1 MIKWFNKQSRLLQI
15 LLLVIPGLNYFVEL
29 ILRWEQ
35 FLKKKDFLTLIIAIL
50 STVTLGVLLG
60 YVDCIVLILTGKLF
74 LAD

>member
-15 LLLVIPGLNYFVEL
+15 LLLVIPVLNYFVEL

-50 STVTLGVLLG
+50 STVTLGILLG
-60 YVDCIVLILTGKLF
+60 YVDCIVLILTGQLF